1 MTVFATVIAVTKD
14 LLDVGGYADY
24 GVTTFASKFGVKAVS
39 RFATVLLSST
49 YILAMVLPFI
59 ALTAEF
65 KKLPMLIGHGSFL
78 KFFLDSYSKLDSSK
92 MDRIQY
98 FYKATLKLFIWN
110 VASILLYK
118 PQKSFSIKKISVDF
132 KVTEK

>member
-14 LLDVGGYADY
+14 LLDVGGYANY
-24 GVTTFASKFGVKAVS
+24 GVTTFASKFGVKAV
-39 RFATVLLSST
+39 TVLLSST

-78 KFFLDSYSKLDSSK
+78 EFFLYSYSKL
-92 MDRIQY
+92 DRIQY
-98 FYKATLKLFIWN
+98 FYKATWKLFILN

-118 PQKSFSIKKISVDF
+118 HQKSFLLKTF
-132 KVTEK
+132 LLTLR